1 MARRAAGGA
10 RSAAL
15 RWPVK
20 YQPGDERA
28 VLNSSGT
35 ALTSTKVVRPPLV
48 FKVFIGL
55 YVEGNDKAVEN
66 YVVDYHGE

>member
-1 MARRAAGGA
+1 V
-10 RSAAL
+10 

-28 VLNSSGT
+28 VLNPSGT
-35 ALTSTKVVRPPLV
+35 ALTSSKVVKPPLV

-55 YVEGNDKAVEN
+55 YVEGNDKAVES